1 MKRLRRFNESV
12 EGIDKDYIYQCFA
25 ELIDDE
31 RAEIHENHYGFDN
44 IKYITVNLITKRYP
58 DDFNK
63 SQTIDKSPLM
73 SKIDAM
79 DYNNEIMQEVKVA
92 LTRLSE
98 KYPNY
103 RINAD
108 FFLSSFYINIFA
120 EEDLLF

>member
-1 MKRLRRFNESV
+1 MKRLRKFNESV
-12 EGIDKDYIYQCFA
+12 EEIDVDYIYQCFA

-44 IKYITVNLITKRYP
+44 IKYITVNLITKHYP
-58 DDFNK
+58 DDRAFNR
-63 SQTIDKSPLM
+63 SVTIDKSPIM
-73 SKIDAM
+73 DRIDAM
-79 DYNNEIMQEVKVA
+79 NYNNEIMQEVKVA

-108 FFLSSFYINIFA
+108 
-120 EEDLLF
+120 